1 MIRPGLIRPA
11 HWLALIPECPRWTL
25 LDPPY
30 RDWRARDWT
39 SLDWTHGIG
48 HGRLQRLR
56 HDPCFRITPE
66 NNPSCMRSKRM
77 AAHEDMTNTSSSLM
91 SNRDDCLKL
100 VPALR
105 PYLHQITGVVWA
117 VSWRRDVRK
126 GIFHDFLSP
135 IQAIGT
141 ENVSFQK
148 PASFGFWPVA
158 RSDCL
163 GNLLLAVQPPA
174 QFLGSVPADNSDLIF
189 TTVVVRHMFS
199 RSEEHTSELQ
209 SLRHLVC

>member
-1 MIRPGLIRPA
+1 VFQDNTGEQSIMFA
-11 HWLALIPECPRWTL
+11 
-25 LDPPY
+25 
-30 RDWRARDWT
+30 
-39 SLDWTHGIG
+39 
-48 HGRLQRLR
+48 
-56 HDPCFRITPE
+56 
-66 NNPSCMRSKRM
+66 KRM
-77 AAHEDMTNTSSSLM
+77 AARAGYRDAMNTSSSLM
-91 SNRDDCLKL
+91 SNRNDCLKL

-105 PYLHQITGVVWA
+105 PYLYQITGVVWA

-135 IQAIGT
+135 ILAGGT

-174 QFLGSVPADNSDLIF
+174 QFLGSVPANDSDLIF
-189 TTVVVRHMFS
+189 TAVVVRHVFS
-199 RSEEHTSELQ
+199 P
-209 SLRHLVC
+209 